1 MPHCESK
8 STISIVTKYYTDPER
23 TKEIAE
29 PGFMTTDGSYVRAYT
44 DSKELKLPTKARSI
58 TANKPVE
65 VTDTAERYMGEMNAE
80 QTSIKEMEEEV
91 KNYMTTGFEKTK
103 GTIRSTIETSRE
115 EHIPVHSTSVEGE
128 VGR

>member
-1 MPHCESK
+1 MRTDANSPVFNRLAAFTESE
-8 STISIVTKYYTDPER
+8 TDP
-23 TKEIAE
+23 
-29 PGFMTTDGSYVRAYT
+29 
-44 DSKELKLPTKARSI
+44 KELKLPTKARSI

-91 KNYMTTGFEKTK
+91 KNYMTTSFEKTK

-128 VGR
+128 VGREVSQQTLDGLVSLA